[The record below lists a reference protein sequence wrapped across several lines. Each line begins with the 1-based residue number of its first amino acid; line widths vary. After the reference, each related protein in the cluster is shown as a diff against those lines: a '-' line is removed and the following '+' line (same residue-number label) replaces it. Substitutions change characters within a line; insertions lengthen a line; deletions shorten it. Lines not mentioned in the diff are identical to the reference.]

1 MVNSIS
7 DRDGAA
13 LTAARALT
21 VSNRELFM
29 ASALISGA
37 SIAGPALAYWLQR
50 FGFSVTVVERSATLR
65 PGGQPVDIRGAALE
79 VVERMGLRQKVEAS
93 RTHMAGANVLDVRGN
108 EIQRHTDRT
117 LSGGRHDSGDIEIFR
132 DDLCGIL
139 YDATKT
145 VVDYRFDDSITSIH
159 DDANTVT
166 VTFER
171 APPRDFDLVIGA
183 DGITSGVRR
192 LVFGASDPFMKFLGT
207 YVTIFTADNF
217 LGLKDWQTAITD
229 QDDGMLVLPTRDNT
243 ELRVFMLVESE
254 RLSRDLTTAQQKAL
268 LIEKFKHY
276 EWQVPRLLDCLKA
289 APDIYF
295 GEIAQVQM
303 PHWSCSR
310 VALVGDAGYAPSPR
324 SGQGTS
330 LALVGAYVLATE
342 LAAQRHDHAAAFAR
356 YEARMRPFVEL
367 NQALVTYGRGTLGGE
382 QALAHAKN
390 AIALEP

>member
-1 MVNSIS
+1 MPSV
-7 DRDGAA
+7 
-13 LTAARALT
+13 
-21 VSNRELFM
+21 
-29 ASALISGA
+29 LISGA

-50 FGFSVTVVERSATLR
+50 FGFSVTVVERNTALR
-65 PGGQPVDIRGAALE
+65 PGGQPIDIRGAALE
-79 VVERMGLRQKVEAS
+79 VVARMGLREKVEAR
-93 RTHMAGANVLDVRGN
+93 RTHMAGANVLDVRGH

-117 LSGGRHDSGDIEIFR
+117 FSAGRHDSGDIEIFR

-139 YDATKT
+139 YDATRT
-145 VVDYRFDDSITSIH
+145 VVDYRFDDAITSID
-159 DDANTVT
+159 DDANTVR

-183 DGITSGVRR
+183 DGIYSGVRR

-217 LGLKDWQTAITD
+217 LGLKDWQTAITGEGG
-229 QDDGMLVLPTRDNT
+229 GMLVLPARDDA
-243 ELRVFMLVESE
+243 ELRVFMMVESE
-254 RLSRDLTTAQQKAL
+254 QLSRDMTTTQQKAL

-276 EWQVPRLLDCLKA
+276 EWQVPRLLECLKA
-289 APDIYF
+289 ASDIYF

-303 PHWSCSR
+303 PHWSCGR

-330 LALVGAYVLATE
+330 LALVGGYVLATE
-342 LAAQRHDHAAAFAR
+342 LAAQGNDHAAAFAR
-356 YEARMRPFVEL
+356 YEARMRPFVDL
-367 NQALVTYGRGTLGGE
+367 NQALVTYARGSTAADE
-382 QALAHAKN
+382 ALAHAKN